1 MKTARYKNLSFQ
13 YEPEHLDIHDLPQMK
28 KEDALSLLNKL
39 QKFSKENGIDVYL
52 AFGTLLGAVREKDF
66 IKGDLD
72 IDVYIKDEKKFF
84 EILPYLKD
92 QGIELIRYQKHKAFS
107 LRDKNC
113 PGAYIDVFILGP
125 TKSIWGIYCYRI
137 ADYVSPKRIFKDDGE
152 IVFHGNVY
160 KCPKDP
166 VKALEFWYGKTWN
179 IPLGKFEKKYYY
191 EVPSH
196 HFWVSKIK
204 SPVLKI
210 VKKIVV
216 SIIGASKFEQIRE
229 NI

>member
-39 QKFSKENGIDVYL
+39 QKYSKENGIDVYL

-107 LRDKNC
+107 LR
-113 PGAYIDVFILGP
+113 G
-125 TKSIWGIYCYRI
+125 
-137 ADYVSPKRIFKDDGE
+137 
-152 IVFHGNVY
+152 
-160 KCPKDP
+160 
-166 VKALEFWYGKTWN
+166 
-179 IPLGKFEKKYYY
+179 
-191 EVPSH
+191 
-196 HFWVSKIK
+196 
-204 SPVLKI
+204 
-210 VKKIVV
+210 
-216 SIIGASKFEQIRE
+216 
-229 NI
+229 